1 MQQVTMCNNL
11 LQPMP
16 LKDLLFD
23 TVLPAHTST
32 VVIARQPI
40 MDAQREVV
48 AYELF
53 DRSTAMHNA
62 ASDVALVFN
71 AMTHTGT
78 ESLVGKM
85 TIFVNCTHESLSGGH
100 LDLICPDKVVLE
112 VGPVPGHAP
121 EDIAARQQT
130 LQELRARGFRLAFN
144 QTVLAPVYASW
155 QPLADYVKLDL
166 MALKPEQLQV
176 IVAAI
181 KVRTPA
187 AVVAEKVESVEQ
199 FNAMLSYGVTLF
211 QGYWFAR
218 PDVIHTKVVSPGQA
232 HVLQLINLVRNQAS
246 TDEIESVLKKDAVL
260 GFNLMRLINS
270 AGFGLEREITSFRQ
284 AVLLMGLKK
293 LFRWAALLLTSSKAN
308 GSSAAV
314 GTMAVVRGRMMELL
328 ATGTLTPEECDGA
341 FVVGIFSL
349 LDVMLG
355 MPLPQALALLS
366 LPSAVTEAL
375 EQGTGIY
382 GTLLT
387 LTKACEGEDDATF
400 STAANALQF
409 NNHHINMAHMEAL
422 VWADTLSM

>member
-1 MQQVTMCNNL
+1 
-11 LQPMP
+11 MP
-16 LKDLLFD
+16 ASDPSSDPAVPAD
-23 TVLPAHTST
+23 TGT

-40 MDAQREVV
+40 MDAQRKVV

-53 DRSTAMHNA
+53 DRSTASHNA

-71 AMTHTGT
+71 AMTHTGS
-78 ESLVGKM
+78 ESLVGKL

-100 LDLICPDKVVLE
+100 LDLIQPEKVVLE

-121 EDIAARQQT
+121 ADIAARQQT
-130 LQELRARGFRLAFN
+130 LQDLHQRGFRLAFN
-144 QTVLAPVYASW
+144 HTVLAPVYASW
-155 QPLADYVKLDL
+155 QPLASYVKLDL

-176 IVAAI
+176 IVAAV
-181 KVRTPA
+181 KARTPA
-187 AVVAEKVESVEQ
+187 EVVAEKVETVEQ
-199 FNAMLSYGVTLF
+199 FSALLSYGATLF

-218 PDVIHTKVVSPGQA
+218 PDVIKTKVISPGQA

-270 AGFGLEREITSFRQ
+270 AGFGLDREITSFRQ
-284 AVLLMGLKK
+284 AVMLMGLKK

-308 GSSAAV
+308 GTPAAV

-355 MPLPQALALLS
+355 MPLDQALALLS
-366 LPSAVTEAL
+366 LPPAVAEAL
-375 EQGTGIY
+375 EHGTGIY
-382 GTLLT
+382 GPMLA
-387 LTKACEGEDDATF
+387 LTKACESDDDTAF
-400 STAANALQF
+400 STAADALQF
-409 NNHHINMAHMEAL
+409 SSHHINMAHMEAL

>member
-1 MQQVTMCNNL
+1 MSL
-11 LQPMP
+11 S
-16 LKDLLFD
+16 DSSSD
-23 TVLPAHTST
+23 TALPAHTCK

-40 MDAQREVV
+40 MDAQREIV

-53 DRSTAMHNA
+53 DRSTALHNA

-78 ESLVGKM
+78 EALVGKK

-100 LDLICPDKVVLE
+100 LDLIQPHKVVLE

-121 EDIAARQQT
+121 GDIDARQQT

-144 QTVLAPVYASW
+144 HTVLAPVYASW

-176 IVAAI
+176 IVAAV
-181 KVRTPA
+181 KARTPSA
-187 AVVAEKVESVEQ
+187 VVVAEKVETAEQ
-199 FNAMLSYGVTLF
+199 FSALLSYGATLF

-218 PDVIHTKVVSPGQA
+218 PDVIQTSIVSPGQA
-232 HVLQLINLVRNQAS
+232 HVLQLINLVRSQAS

-270 AGFGLEREITSFRQ
+270 AGFGLDHPITSFRQ
-284 AVLLMGLKK
+284 AVMLMGLRK
-293 LFRWAALLLTSSKAN
+293 LFRWAALLLTSSKNN
-308 GSSAAV
+308 GTPAAV

-328 ATGTLTPEECDGA
+328 ATGTLTAEECDGA

-366 LPSAVTEAL
+366 LPPAVSEAL
-375 EQGTGIY
+375 EHGTGIY
-382 GTLLT
+382 GPLLA
-387 LTKACEGEDDATF
+387 LTKACEGNDD
-400 STAANALQF
+400 TAFNAAADTLQF
-409 NNHHINMAHMEAL
+409 SNHHINMAHMEAL
-422 VWADTLSM
+422 VWADTLST